1 MFGDHQKVLAWNHVF
16 DIKIGV
22 CISVVGDWKNQR
34 KKYPKQRGAQSRT
47 CAETKPHILSG

>member
-16 DIKIGV
+16 DITIGV

-34 KKYPKQRGAQSRT
+34 KKYQKRRGAQSRT